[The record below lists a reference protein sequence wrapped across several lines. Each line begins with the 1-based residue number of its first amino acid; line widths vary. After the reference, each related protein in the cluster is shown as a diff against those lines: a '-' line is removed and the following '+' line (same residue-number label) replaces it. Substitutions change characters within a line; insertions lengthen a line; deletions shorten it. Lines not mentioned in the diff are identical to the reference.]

1 MNKPL
6 LFAFALISLSTF
18 PQALSMESLDIA
30 IRIDQQG
37 NGYITENYM
46 LQFSSPFEFEQ
57 FKQSAQ
63 ENSSS
68 LLSWQADYDFFYT
81 HFVTEAGTRLNS
93 SSITFDEQRK
103 VLTLEYDFK
112 DRFATLIKQE
122 QRTDLYRI
130 DDTKFASFNSAGTIV
145 IPEDTTIR
153 IRVPSNAEIDLDKL
167 PQNVQLANGNQI
179 VLSGIQSNS
188 IDIEF
193 RVLKPI
199 APSGNII
206 PGVSNVYLTIPI
218 LITALILLYT
228 KKEGIEKKIEDYLV
242 EHSEI
247 KSRQP
252 EEELDLDIEK

>member
-1 MNKPL
+1 M
-6 LFAFALISLSTF
+6 
-18 PQALSMESLDIA
+18 
-30 IRIDQQG
+30 
-37 NGYITENYM
+37 
-46 LQFSSPFEFEQ
+46 
-57 FKQSAQ
+57 
-63 ENSSS
+63 
-68 LLSWQADYDFFYT
+68 
-81 HFVTEAGTRLNS
+81 
-93 SSITFDEQRK
+93 
-103 VLTLEYDFK
+103 
-112 DRFATLIKQE
+112 
-122 QRTDLYRI
+122 
-130 DDTKFASFNSAGTIV
+130 
-145 IPEDTTIR
+145 
-153 IRVPSNAEIDLDKL
+153 
-167 PQNVQLANGNQI
+167 
-179 VLSGIQSNS
+179 LSGIQSNS